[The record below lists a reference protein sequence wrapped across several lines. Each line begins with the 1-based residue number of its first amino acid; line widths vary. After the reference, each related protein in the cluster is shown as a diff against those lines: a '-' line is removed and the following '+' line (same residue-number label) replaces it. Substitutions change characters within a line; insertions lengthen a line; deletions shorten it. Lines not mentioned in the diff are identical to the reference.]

1 MPTNIAITGDIYGQ
15 TKAGKI
21 TDAGTIVASNPAGS
35 GKVLRVGNLLVSN
48 TTGSANADL
57 NVALR
62 RGGTLGASSIYFD
75 GASYLTLSSNAGLS
89 FSGEFTIEAFIYLN
103 SNSEYAP
110 IIDCRVAGGNQ
121 NYWFGVRNSSYQRL
135 GFLSS
140 SGWTLS
146 DTPIYF
152 QRWTHVAVV
161 RNSASSLSFY
171 IDGVRDANITDS
183 PLSGVPTGA
192 FVPRIGAGVDIGFF
206 NGYME
211 EIRVSNIA
219 RYSGASFAVP
229 TSPFANNH
237 ANSMLLLHGDG
248 ENNSDTFTNSVLSPQ
263 GVSRVGSTRIVTS
276 NSVFI
281 GEDTRLAQKI
291 SVPASSSL
299 VLSDKAIYLEE
310 GDRLVC
316 YASTNERLEYICS
329 YEEIG

>member
-15 TKAGKI
+15 TNAGKVVES
-21 TDAGTIVASNPAGS
+21 GTIIASNPAGS

-57 NVALR
+57 NAVLR
-62 RGGTLGASSIYFD
+62 RGGTVGASSIYFD
-75 GASYLTLSSNAGLS
+75 GASYLTLSTSAGLS
-89 FSGEFTIEAFIYLN
+89 FSGDFTIEAFIYLL
-103 SNSEYAP
+103 SNANYGG
-110 IIDCRVAGGNQ
+110 ILDCRTSSGSS
-121 NYWFGVRNSSYQRL
+121 NYFFGVRNNSYQRL
-135 GFLSS
+135 VWGTSTISS
-140 SGWTLS
+140 FESG
-146 DTPIYF
+146 TPIYF
-152 QRWTHVAVV
+152 GRWTHVAIV
-161 RNSASSLSFY
+161 RSGSTLYFY
-171 IDGVRDANITDS
+171 IDGVRDANTAT
-183 PLSGVPTGA
+183 LSGSLSPSSST
-192 FVPRIGAGVDIGFF
+192 PRIGSLVEPHYF

-219 RYSGASFAVP
+219 RYSGTSFAVP
-229 TSPFANNH
+229 TSPFADNH

-263 GVSRVGSTRIVTS
+263 VVSRFGSARIVTS

-299 VLSDKAIYLEE
+299 LLSDKPIYLEE